1 LRKGNS
7 QLRIAEGE
15 IRNRSIAGEKAL
27 QKKHM
32 KLHAVGQG
40 VRSCREQKL
49 YCRFGKRFLDLALTV
64 PALLLLS
71 PVMAVVAL
79 LVRLKL
85 GSPVL
90 FQHQRPG
97 IGGRPF
103 VLIKFRSMTD
113 ARDANGE
120 LLPDEQ
126 RITQF
131 GQTLRH
137 TSLDELPELINVLT
151 GDMSLV
157 GPRPLLMSYLDR
169 YTREQMRR
177 HDVLPGITGL
187 AQVSGRN
194 NLSWEEKFALDVW
207 YVDHHSLWLD
217 IKVLAMTVRAVLGG
231 EGVSAPGS
239 LSAPEFL
246 GHAAHDSDSATA
258 EHSVKT
264 KSLVSKTDVP
274 DQHHVNDT

>member
-1 LRKGNS
+1 MPSRAQRGDGLP
-7 QLRIAEGE
+7 
-15 IRNRSIAGEKAL
+15 
-27 QKKHM
+27 
-32 KLHAVGQG
+32 LHQDMRLCWNEEV
-40 VRSCREQKL
+40 
-49 YCRFGKRFLDLALTV
+49 YCSFGKRLLDLAITLV
-64 PALLLLS
+64 ALPLLS

-79 LVRLKL
+79 LVRLNL
-85 GSPVL
+85 GSPML
-90 FQHQRPG
+90 LRQQRPG
-97 IGGRPF
+97 MGGRPF
-103 VLIKFRSMTD
+103 LLMKFRTMTN

-131 GQTLRH
+131 GQMLRH
-137 TSLDELPELINVLT
+137 TSLDELPELMNVLK

-194 NLSWEEKFALDVW
+194 NLSWEEKFALDIW
-207 YVDHHSLWLD
+207 YVDHCSLWLD
-217 IKVLAMTVRAVLGG
+217 LKVLAMTVRAVLGS

-239 LSAPEFL
+239 FSAPEFL
-246 GHAAHDSDSATA
+246 GHAAQDSDSAA
-258 EHSVKT
+258 GGHSVEI
-264 KSLVSKTDVP
+264 KSHVSRTDASH
-274 DQHHVNDT
+274 QHVDNTFESDSQYRQL

>member
-1 LRKGNS
+1 VY
-7 QLRIAEGE
+7 
-15 IRNRSIAGEKAL
+15 RS
-27 QKKHM
+27 
-32 KLHAVGQG
+32 
-40 VRSCREQKL
+40 
-49 YCRFGKRFLDLALTV
+49 FGKRLLDLALTV

-79 LVRLKL
+79 LVRLNL

-90 FQHQRPG
+90 FRHQRPG
-97 IGGRPF
+97 FGGRPF
-103 VLIKFRSMTD
+103 TLLKFRTMTD

-177 HDVLPGITGL
+177 HDALPGITGL

-207 YVDHHSLWLD
+207 YVDHRSLWLD

-258 EHSVKT
+258 GHSVET
-264 KSLVSKTDVP
+264 KSNASKP
-274 DQHHVNDT
+274 DIAHQHLNDN